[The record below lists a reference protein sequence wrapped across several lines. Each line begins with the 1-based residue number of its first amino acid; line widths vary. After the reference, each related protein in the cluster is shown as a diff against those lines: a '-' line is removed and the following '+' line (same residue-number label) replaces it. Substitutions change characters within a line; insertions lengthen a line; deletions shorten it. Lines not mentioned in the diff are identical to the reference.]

1 MKTRSSLPA
10 IVSALLAFSAL
21 SAYAQESGSLTG
33 IILDSLHNEP
43 LANASITLQPGTA
56 RVESDSFG
64 RFVFRGIVAARYKL
78 SVSHPLL
85 DSLGVSVAIPTLE
98 VTGDKTPAV
107 ALAVPSLPSLK
118 RSYCGKNAD
127 GPVLLGRVLRGGVSA
142 PVAEAHVLIDW
153 YEIGLGKSGVTPVY
167 RSRDV
172 RTNELG
178 FYAVCN
184 LPPEFDASITADAD
198 SLSTPKISVS
208 STNELTLAPWLLL
221 PSRTPS
227 SGLLRGKVTAAGRP
241 LAEASIEIFGQP
253 SRAETDSSGNYRIT
267 GMSAGTTLMRARK
280 IGYVASIVPAN
291 VPSEGEVKIDFELE
305 KPSTTLETVV
315 VRARKSDVAV
325 RSGFND
331 RARRGF
337 GRFIN
342 VSEIAKLRGGC
353 IADLLRRRSGLL
365 RRGGGCSVLAR
376 TGTNGSFGFRGITA
390 VGIPQLPGNEAQG
403 PPSQAQATGGG
414 YVLVYVDGFLE
425 SSVGGEISL
434 SSIAPGDV
442 VGIEIHPSSNSV
454 AVAIWTI
461 YFSGTDRGIAKPQI
475 FPPLF

>member
-1 MKTRSSLPA
+1 MRARFTRQALVFALVVFSSVPA
-10 IVSALLAFSAL
+10 YGQA
-21 SAYAQESGSLTG
+21 SGAVTG

-43 LANASITLQPGTA
+43 LALASVTLQPGTA
-56 RVESDSFG
+56 RVESDSLG
-64 RFVFRGIVAARYKL
+64 RFSFAGIADGTYKL

-85 DSLGVSVAIPTLE
+85 DSLGISVGIPILE
-98 VTGDKTPAV
+98 VRAEKPAVV
-107 ALAVPSLPSLK
+107 ALAVPSLTSLK
-118 RSYCGKNAD
+118 ETYCGKNAD
-127 GPVLLGRVLRGGVSA
+127 GPVLVGRVFRGSVTSPA
-142 PVAEAHVLIDW
+142 AETHVLIDW
-153 YEIGLGKSGVTPVY
+153 YEIGLNKSGLTPVY

-172 RTNELG
+172 RTNESG

-184 LPPEFDASITADAD
+184 VPPDFDASVTADAD
-198 SLSTPKISVS
+198 SLSTPKLSVS

-241 LAEASIEIFGQP
+241 LAGASIEIFGQP
-253 SRAETDSSGNYRIT
+253 ARAETDSTGDYRIT
-267 GMSAGTTLMRARK
+267 GMITGTTLMRARK

-291 VPSEGEVKIDFELE
+291 IPSEGEVRIDFELG
-305 KPSTTLETVV
+305 KPSTTLDTVV

-337 GRFIN
+337 GRFMDIP
-342 VSEIAKLRGGC
+342 EIAKLRGGC
-353 IADLLRRRSGLL
+353 IADLLSRRSGLI
-365 RRGGGCSVLAR
+365 RKGGGCSVLAR
-376 TGTNGSFGFRGITA
+376 TGTNGSFGFRGPTSI
-390 VGIPQLPGNEAQG
+390 GIPQLPESEAQG
-403 PPSQAQATGGG
+403 PRKKAQAPGG

-425 SSVGGEISL
+425 SPVGGEINL
-434 SSIAPGDV
+434 RSIAPEDL

-461 YFSGTDRGIAKPQI
+461 YFNGTDRGVLKPQV
-475 FPPLF
+475 FPALF